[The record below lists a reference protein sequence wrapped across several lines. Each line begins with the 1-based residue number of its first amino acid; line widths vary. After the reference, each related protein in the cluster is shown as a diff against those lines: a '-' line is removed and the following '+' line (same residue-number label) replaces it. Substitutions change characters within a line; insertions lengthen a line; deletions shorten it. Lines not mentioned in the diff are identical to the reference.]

1 MNKIGRLFEFVLLV
15 IISLPIAI
23 APYRVSIKFG
33 ECIATIIFYLWKSR
47 REIAINNIK
56 IAKLGEGKD
65 VKGIARLAFK
75 NFGKYVAE
83 IIKIYYGLGRNIIDN
98 IEIKGIEHYH
108 KARSKNRGV
117 IFITGHCGNWELMA
131 IAFGLKVDN
140 ISVVARKQNNPYL
153 NRLIEKIRS
162 KYGNK
167 VIYKKGAL
175 KRLFYELNE
184 KRNVGI
190 LMDQAVLKEEGYI
203 VDFLGRPAWTTK
215 VPALLARKTGAAVM
229 PAFIISEGRKH
240 IINIYPEVAPSNFE
254 DKELALI
261 EDTKRYSAFIEN
273 YIKSHPTEWLWIH
286 RRWKRT

>member
-1 MNKIGRLFEFVLLV
+1 MNKIGRFFEFVLLV
-15 IISLPIAI
+15 IISLPLAI
-23 APYRVSIKFG
+23 APYRVAIKFG
-33 ECIATIIFYLWKSR
+33 EFLATIIFCLWKSR

-56 IAKLGEGKD
+56 IAKLGEQKD
-65 VKGIARLAFK
+65 AERIARLAFK
-75 NFGKYVAE
+75 NIGRYIAE
-83 IIKIYYGLGRNIIDN
+83 IIKIYYGMGRDIIDN
-98 IEIKGIEHYH
+98 IEIRGIEHYH
-108 KARSKNRGV
+108 KAKSKNKGV

-140 ISVVARKQNNPYL
+140 ISVVVRKQNNPYL

-167 VIYKKGAL
+167 VIYKKGAI

-203 VDFLGRPAWTTK
+203 IDFLGRPSWTTK
-215 VPALLARKTGAAVM
+215 MPALLARKTGAVVM
-229 PAFIISEGRKH
+229 PAFINNEGKRH
-240 IINIYPEVAPSNFE
+240 VINIYPEVEPSNFE

-261 EDTKRYSAFIEN
+261 DDTKRYSVFIED
-273 YIKSHPTEWLWIH
+273 YIKSYPTEWLWIH
-286 RRWKRT
+286 RRWKRA